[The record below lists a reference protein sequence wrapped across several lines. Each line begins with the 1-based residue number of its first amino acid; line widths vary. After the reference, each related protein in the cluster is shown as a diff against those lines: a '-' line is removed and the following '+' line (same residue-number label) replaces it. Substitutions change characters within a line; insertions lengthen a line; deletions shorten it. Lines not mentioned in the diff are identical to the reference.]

1 MGHLSDM
8 DAFTEP
14 LSPSHSKV
22 SEKRVSALFLMK
34 AKEVNKVSQ
43 VCLDGLVE
51 DVTSLLQMKVL
62 KLEADVCRVLD
73 ASGIEI
79 DSQLS
84 AVFHSHEVM
93 SPFRGIET
101 EFLQKN
107 FYRENL
113 GHVVS

>member
-1 MGHLSDM
+1 
-8 DAFTEP
+8 
-14 LSPSHSKV
+14 
-22 SEKRVSALFLMK
+22 MK
-34 AKEVNKVSQ
+34 AKEVNKDSQ

-101 EFLQKN
+101 EFLQKK

-113 GHVVS
+113 GLVVS